1 MLSSQPDLR
10 SNKSSRVTLTAPS
23 NGKIGR
29 KQKGTGGGVTHFI
42 FEFNSLLSQS
52 KKQLLK
58 KKQKM
63 WFHKA

>member
-1 MLSSQPDLR
+1 VRSKGCSQKGEKGGGMD
-10 SNKSSRVTLTAPS
+10 
-23 NGKIGR
+23 R